1 MTRVLEVQD
10 LRISFPVEGGGRM
23 FPVDGVSFSL
33 DRGETLALVGE
44 SGSGKSLTSL
54 ALLRLVPP
62 PGRIEPDSAIQL
74 GDTEVLGLEGEA
86 LRRIRGKR
94 IGMIF
99 QDPMTSLNPVFTIGD
114 QISEGVRA
122 HLPVSRREARD
133 RALHLLQEVGIP
145 DPVSRLDAYPH
156 QLSGGMR
163 QRVMIAIAL
172 SAEPEILVADEPTTA
187 LDVTVQA
194 QILEVLDQLRAS
206 RGMAVLLISH
216 DLGIVAGRADRV
228 AVMYAGQIVEE
239 ARTAALFARPS
250 HPYTQGLF
258 ASMPRL
264 YGPVDRLRPIR
275 GSVPRPSAWPS
286 GCRFRPRCPQAF
298 AKSETMP
305 PLLPLGPE
313 HRMRCWLAETE
324 RS

>member
-1 MTRVLEVQD
+1 
-10 LRISFPVEGGGRM
+10 M

-62 PGRIEPDSAIQL
+62 PGRIEPGSAIRL
-74 GDTEVLGLEGEA
+74 GDVEVLGLEGEA

-99 QDPMTSLNPVFTIGD
+99 QDPMTSLNPVFTVGD

-194 QILEVLDQLRAS
+194 QILEVLDRLRAS
-206 RGMAVLLISH
+206 RGMAVLLITH

-264 YGPVDRLRPIR
+264 YGPVERLRPIR

-298 AKSETMP
+298 ARSETMP